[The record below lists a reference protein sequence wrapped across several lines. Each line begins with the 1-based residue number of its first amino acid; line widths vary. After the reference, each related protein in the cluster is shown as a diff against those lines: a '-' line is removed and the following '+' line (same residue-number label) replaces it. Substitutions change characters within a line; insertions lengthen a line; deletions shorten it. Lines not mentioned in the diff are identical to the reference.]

1 MRGALFFLAAALGG
15 FSVLL
20 IIPVLIGLLL
30 GDYVLSM
37 RFAMYLMLGLFVSA
51 AGLLSLSGTEIRLSR
66 IGGFVLIVAVWL
78 GWSVLATVPFLDM
91 ADLPLV
97 RAFFEAVS
105 GLTTS
110 GASVI
115 TNKEPLPKVLLLFRS
130 QLEWM
135 GGFLTICMV
144 VLILA
149 PAGAGGLPERPL
161 VIYQRG
167 NQGAVQ
173 QVWQIIQQIGLIY
186 VSTTLLCA
194 VGLMLTGT
202 SPTSAANLAM
212 MAVATGGFTIF
223 NGSID
228 GQVSPAGLIVMAVF
242 LFIGASNVFWLSA
255 IRNGRWQQVAKF
267 REPFILTG
275 IALVLAIII
284 GAELRFV
291 GSSVPIGDLTAESLF
306 NAISLISTSGV
317 ESRPGVF
324 ALLSVPALLFVIL
337 FGGSSFSTAGG
348 IKLYRLGA
356 MAAQSLRELN
366 RLVYPSIVENKQF
379 GRARLEMSVVNAVWS
394 YFAVATTTVFVGI
407 FALAASGLR
416 FSEAVTA
423 SVAFFANAGPFY
435 QAAAFQS
442 SQALVAF
449 ADFSDAALIV
459 GAIIML
465 FGRLEV
471 IVLLGAIT
479 YLISLRR

>member
-15 FSVLL
+15 FSSLL
-20 IIPVLIGLLL
+20 ILPVMFGLLL
-30 GDYVLSM
+30 GEPELAA
-37 RFAMYLMLGLFVSA
+37 RFGLYMALGLFVSA
-51 AGLLSLSGTEIRLSR
+51 SGILALRGHRVRLSR

-78 GWSVLATVPFLDM
+78 GWSVLATVPIMDM
-91 ADLPLV
+91 TDLSLV
-97 RAFFEAVS
+97 RSFFEAVS

-110 GASVI
+110 GASVVN
-115 TNKEPLPKVLLLFRS
+115 NKEPLPATLLLYRS

-135 GGFLTICMV
+135 GGFLTVCMV

-167 NQGAVQ
+167 NEGAVR
-173 QVWQIIQQIGLIY
+173 QVWQIVRQIGLIY
-186 VSTTLLCA
+186 LTTTLLCSA
-194 VGLMLTGT
+194 GLMLTGT
-202 SPTSAANLAM
+202 PPQSAANLAM
-212 MAVATGGFTIF
+212 MSVATGGFTIF
-223 NGSID
+223 NTSID
-228 GQVSPAGLIVMAVF
+228 SQVSSIGMLVMTVF

-255 IRNGRWQQVAKF
+255 IRNGRWSVVRKF
-267 REPFILTG
+267 REPFILTAFV
-275 IALVLAIII
+275 IVLATII
-284 GAELRFV
+284 ATELRLV
-291 GSSVPIGDLTAESLF
+291 GSGVGFGSLVSESLF
-306 NAISLISTSGV
+306 NAMSLISTSGV

-356 MAAQSLRELN
+356 MASQSLRELN
-366 RLVYPSIVENKQF
+366 RLVYPSIVQDRRF
-379 GRARLEMSVVNAVWS
+379 GRAKLELTVVNAVWS
-394 YFAVATTTVFVGI
+394 YFAVAVFTVFVGI
-407 FALAASGLR
+407 FALAAAGLR

-449 ADFSDAALIV
+449 ADFSDAALLI

-471 IVLLGAIT
+471 IVLLGAVT
-479 YLISLRR
+479 YLISSRR

>member
-15 FSVLL
+15 FSILL
-20 IIPVLIGLLL
+20 ILPVLIGLLL
-30 GDYVLSM
+30 DDHQLAM
-37 RFAMYLMLGLFVSA
+37 RFGLYMTLGVFVSA
-51 AGLLSLSGTEIRLSR
+51 AGLLSLSGTPIRLSR

-78 GWSVLATVPFLDM
+78 SWAVLATVPFLDM
-91 ADLPLV
+91 ADLPPV

-115 TNKEPLPKVLLLFRS
+115 TNKEPLPTVLLLFRS

-167 NQGAVQ
+167 NEGAVR
-173 QVWQIIQQIGLIY
+173 QVWHIIRQIGLIY
-186 VSTTLLCA
+186 VSTTLLCSI
-194 VGLMLTGT
+194 GLMLTGT
-202 SPTSAANLAM
+202 SPASAANLAM

-223 NGSID
+223 NGSLD
-228 GQVSPAGLIVMAVF
+228 SQVSASGLVVMTIF
-242 LFIGASNVFWLSA
+242 LFVGASNVFWLSA
-255 IRNGRWQQVAKF
+255 IRNGRWSQVVKF

-275 IALVLAIII
+275 IALALAIII
-284 GAELRFV
+284 GAELRIV
-291 GSSVPIGDLTAESLF
+291 GSSVPIGDLIAESLF

-366 RLVYPSIVENKQF
+366 RLVYPSIVQNRQF
-379 GRARLEMSVVNAVWS
+379 GRAKLEMSVVNAVWS

-449 ADFSDAALIV
+449 ADFSDAALLV